1 MAAYREN
8 LLELLVDAPWWVSA
22 TIAATVFVVLKF
34 ILPELVTGQSLSAA
48 LAGGLADASW
58 LIALIVL
65 IPAPV
70 SAYNTWKKNRLL
82 SGLEDPAAIKKLSR
96 GAFTQLVEDLY
107 AANGYRVKPD
117 ADPCDEAEV
126 DLIAEKDSQ
135 QVLVQHRHHKSGQ
148 ITPKT
153 VQAMID
159 RLEKDNAGQAHI
171 ISCSGFTQEAS
182 ELAAGSN
189 VELIGVNG
197 LEEMIK
203 SGRS

>member
-22 TIAATVFVVLKF
+22 GIAAAVFVVLKF
-34 ILPELVTGQSLSAA
+34 ILPELVTGQSLAAA
-48 LAGGLADASW
+48 LAGGLADAAW

-70 SAYNTWKKNRLL
+70 SAYNTWKKDRLL
-82 SGLEDPAAIKKLSR
+82 SGREDPAAIKKLSR
-96 GAFTQLVEDLY
+96 GAFTRLVEDIY
-107 AANGYRVKPD
+107 AANGYRIKPD
-117 ADPCDEAEV
+117 ADPYDEAEV
-126 DLIAEKDSQ
+126 DLIAENESQ

-148 ITPKT
+148 ITPKA
-153 VQAMID
+153 VQAMLD
-159 RLEKDNAGQAHI
+159 RLEKGDAQKAHV

-189 VELIGVNG
+189 VQLIDVNG
-197 LEEMIK
+197 LEKMIK
-203 SGRS
+203 PGQS